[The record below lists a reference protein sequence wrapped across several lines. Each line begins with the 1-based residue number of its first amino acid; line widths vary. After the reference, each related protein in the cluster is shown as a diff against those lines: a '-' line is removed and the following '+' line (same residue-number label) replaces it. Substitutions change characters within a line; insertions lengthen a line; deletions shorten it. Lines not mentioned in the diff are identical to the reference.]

1 VAPVEPA
8 CVWRYCFH
16 MEEQDKQKNN
26 DKEMRDMIE
35 EARCILPGL
44 QAVFGF
50 QTIAVF
56 NERFDDLE
64 QYAQVC
70 HVIGLVLLVIAMVM
84 LMTPAVY
91 YRAQHG
97 VPTATMVRVS
107 RRHIRGALMPLGA
120 GLSLDML
127 TVMSLATGMLA
138 LSIGVAVATMFLFV
152 GLWYLVPR
160 RDPVQV
166 PEPQP

>member
-1 VAPVEPA
+1 MDDQAS
-8 CVWRYCFH
+8 
-16 MEEQDKQKNN
+16 QQKKN
-26 DKEMRDMIE
+26 DQEMRNIIE

-56 NERFDDLE
+56 NERFNDLE
-64 QYAQVC
+64 LYAQSC
-70 HVIGLVLLVIAMVM
+70 HMAGLALMVIAMAL

-97 VPTATMVRVS
+97 NATSRMVNVARKS
-107 RRHIRGALMPLGA
+107 IRGALVPLA
-120 GLSLDML
+120 LGLSLDML
-127 TVMSLATGMLA
+127 TVVSLATDNLT
-138 LSIGVAVATMFLFV
+138 LSIVAAVASLLLFV

-160 RDPVQV
+160 SDPVQIG
-166 PEPQP
+166 EPPS

>member
-1 VAPVEPA
+1 MKET
-8 CVWRYCFH
+8 
-16 MEEQDKQKNN
+16 DKQEKNRE
-26 DKEMRDMIE
+26 DMREMIE

-56 NERFDDLE
+56 NERFKELE
-64 QYAQVC
+64 TYAQVC
-70 HVIGLVLLVIAMVM
+70 HVFGLVLLVIAMVM

-97 VPTATMVRVS
+97 VPTAKMVRVS
-107 RRHIRGALMPLGA
+107 RRHIRGALMPLGL

-127 TVMSLATGMLA
+127 TVMSLATDILP
-138 LSIGVAVATMFLFV
+138 LSIGVAVATLLLFV

>member
-1 VAPVEPA
+1 MDEK
-8 CVWRYCFH
+8 
-16 MEEQDKQKNN
+16 DKQEKN
-26 DKEMRDMIE
+26 DKVMRDMIE

-56 NERFDDLE
+56 NERFNDLE

-97 VPTATMVRVS
+97 VATSTMVHVA
-107 RRHIRGALMPLGA
+107 RRHLRGALIPLGT

-127 TVMSLATGMLA
+127 TVMSLATDILP
-138 LSIGVAVATMFLFV
+138 LSIGVAIATLFLFV

-160 RDPVQV
+160 RDPVHV
-166 PEPQP
+166 PTPQP

>member
-1 VAPVEPA
+1 
-8 CVWRYCFH
+8 
-16 MEEQDKQKNN
+16 MDDQDSQQEKNHRT
-26 DKEMRDMIE
+26 MRDIIE

-56 NERFDDLE
+56 NERFNDLAF
-64 QYAQVC
+64 YAQAC
-70 HVIGLVLLVIAMVM
+70 HMAGLALMVIAMAL

-97 VPTATMVRVS
+97 EATSHMVRVS
-107 RRHIRGALMPLGA
+107 RKAIRVALMPLA
-120 GLSLDML
+120 IGLSLDML
-127 TVMSLATGMLA
+127 TVVSLATGT
-138 LSIGVAVATMFLFV
+138 LSISIAAAMASLLLFV
-152 GLWYLVPR
+152 VLWYLIPR

-166 PEPQP
+166 EEPSS

>member
-1 VAPVEPA
+1 MA
-8 CVWRYCFH
+8 H
-16 MEEQDKQKNN
+16 N
-26 DKEMRDMIE
+26 DDQETSIKEMREMIE

-56 NERFDDLE
+56 NERFTELE
-64 QYAQVC
+64 TYAQVC
-70 HVIGLVLLVIAMVM
+70 HLIGLLLLVVAMVM

-97 VPTATMVRVS
+97 VPTPTMVHTS
-107 RRHIRGALMPLGA
+107 RRHIRGALLPLGI

-127 TVMSLATGMLA
+127 TVMSLATDMLL
-138 LSIGVAVATMFLFV
+138 LSIGVGVATLFLFV

-160 RDPVQV
+160 RDPMQI
-166 PEPQP
+166 PEPPPPAARGQQ